1 MRQGLSERPPTP
13 MSDLSSI
20 SLVPAIGRNQMI
32 SSAANGRRWSASQ
45 RVVSDEFATGN
56 GLTSSTAP
64 MMSNLFP
71 VGAKLTSTGEV
82 ILWGYLDDPM
92 SLRRRVRGTQAMV
105 ATLKRPTPAR
115 RPARLRDCF
124 PGPSGDRRV
133 SPDSSKHTISYY
145 SRCHI
150 TIL

>member
-1 MRQGLSERPPTP
+1 
-13 MSDLSSI
+13 
-20 SLVPAIGRNQMI
+20 MI
-32 SSAANGRRWSASQ
+32 SSAANGRLWAASQ

-82 ILWGYLDDPM
+82 ILWGYLDDLM

-105 ATLKRPTPAR
+105 ATLKRPPPCKADQR
-115 RPARLRDCF
+115 RPLAA
-124 PGPSGDRRV
+124 SGKQPVDG
-133 SPDSSKHTISYY
+133 
-145 SRCHI
+145 
-150 TIL
+150 